1 MSAQPQPYLTPEEY
15 LAIERKAEFKSE
27 YFQGE
32 MFAMSG
38 ASLAHNQ
45 IVANLMI
52 GIGSQLQKRSC
63 RIFNADM
70 RVEAKSN
77 DAYYYPDVVALCGEP
92 KLKDH
97 HQDILLNPMVLIEV
111 LSPSTES
118 YDRGLKRETYAQLES
133 LRDYV
138 LVAQDR
144 MHVEHLAL
152 QEDRRWV
159 LTDLYLPEE
168 TLVLES
174 VQAELTLAEIYDNVE
189 FPELQ
194 ETA

>member
-32 MFAMSG
+32 MFVMSG

-70 RVEAKSN
+70 RVEAKTN

-92 KLKDH
+92 KL
-97 HQDILLNPMVLIEV
+97 IRSGAVTVEAIRRLI
-111 LSPSTES
+111 PS
-118 YDRGLKRETYAQLES
+118 
-133 LRDYV
+133 
-138 LVAQDR
+138 VASGDSRQ
-144 MHVEHLAL
+144 HPTIEG
-152 QEDRRWV
+152 
-159 LTDLYLPEE
+159 
-168 TLVLES
+168 
-174 VQAELTLAEIYDNVE
+174 
-189 FPELQ
+189 
-194 ETA
+194 